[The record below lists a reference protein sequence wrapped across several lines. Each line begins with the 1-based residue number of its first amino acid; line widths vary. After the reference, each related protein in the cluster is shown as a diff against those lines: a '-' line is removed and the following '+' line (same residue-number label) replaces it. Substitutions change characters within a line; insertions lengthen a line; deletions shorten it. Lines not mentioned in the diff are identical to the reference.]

1 MTMQDWIKRLDAF
14 LQFNEEEILNDSK
27 GRVSRAVAEAF
38 AIEEYQIFRQDQL
51 KKYQSDFD
59 LYALEKEVNEKD
71 NRL

>member
-1 MTMQDWIKRLDAF
+1 MRNRPLG
-14 LQFNEEEILNDSK
+14 K

-71 NRL
+71 DRL